1 MARKSG
7 GSPGKA
13 GSFRAT
19 SNSLGASFNDRDEGG
34 MSQYIANFDE
44 CSPRSKEAKVVE
56 YISGEL
62 KAKNLDP
69 ARIYAMADSNT

>member
-1 MARKSG
+1 
-7 GSPGKA
+7 
-13 GSFRAT
+13 
-19 SNSLGASFNDRDEGG
+19 

-69 ARIYAMADSNT
+69 ARIYAMADSNN